1 MTKAPH
7 RKSIS
12 KGILRDM
19 PLPPTKEPE
28 MPCKESALKPKPS
41 GISPPPGLP
50 REARLPAYSHG
61 VSLSKFVGQL
71 LLRELKSI

>member
-1 MTKAPH
+1 MTKASH

-28 MPCKESALKPKPS
+28 ISCKESALKPKPS
-41 GISPPPGLP
+41 GISLPLGLV
-50 REARLPAYSHG
+50 REARMPAYYHG
-61 VSLSKFVGQL
+61 LSLSKFVGQL